1 MNIDLETCKIFANNW
16 LAESKCFQVQNF
28 LTLTRE
34 RKIVGGKKIGIS
46 IIFIQKKS
54 LDLAHSNVFF
64 DICYTLQ
71 IIKTEKKALAM

>member
-1 MNIDLETCKIFANNW
+1 MNIDLETCMIFPINW
-16 LAESKCFQVQNF
+16 LAESKCFQLQNF

-54 LDLAHSNVFF
+54 
-64 DICYTLQ
+64 
-71 IIKTEKKALAM
+71 